1 MSAAPLPLPEA
12 FRTVGGAI
20 ERRVRRV
27 TGDGALAQR
36 TAEELFVRFVVHGRA
51 AGDPRARWNWIYRV
65 ATARALQL
73 LGGEARPGGTAP
85 GHPAAGPLP
94 DMRALRALDEASQNA
109 FVLARLDGLSAEE
122 IAEVLGMDLAV
133 VRRKLSEAETRPGMA
148 PVPASPQ
155 HPSLLALE
163 RDREAATAHV
173 AACAPCQATLATLED
188 QAGAFAAATPEVL
201 ARVSSALRAERER
214 QAPRTNWRRIFFMSS
229 AFIIV
234 SAMAFVVARPRAVK
248 PEQLPFRGPITAAR
262 LKAAG
267 LQITVRRGDQILTL
281 APGAPSRIG
290 DRFHFRVRAE
300 GPRYLEVLIHG
311 PGGEARLYPAAGTMA
326 APVMPGQTLDRDYL
340 VEGPLAAPGKAL
352 WIMGRFSEHP
362 FPLDTPSVPAVET
375 VPVRVDLEP

>member
-20 ERRVRRV
+20 DRRVRRL

-51 AGDPRARWNWIYRV
+51 AGDARVRWNWIYRV

-73 LGGEARPGGTAP
+73 LEAEARPGGASP

-109 FVLARLDGLSAEE
+109 LVLARLDGLPAEE
-122 IAEVLGMDLAV
+122 IAEVLGIDLAL
-133 VRRKLSEAETRPGMA
+133 VRRKLSEADARLVTA
-148 PVPASPQ
+148 PASPQ

-163 RDREAATAHV
+163 RDREAAATHV
-173 AACAPCQATLATLED
+173 ATCAACQATVAELDD
-188 QAGAFAAATPEVL
+188 QARAFAAAVTPEVL
-201 ARVSSALRAERER
+201 NRVASALRAERER

-229 AFIIV
+229 AFVIV
-234 SAMAFVVARPRAVK
+234 SVMAFVVARPRAVK

-267 LQITVRRGDQILTL
+267 LQITVRRGDQILAL

-311 PGGEARLYPAAGTMA
+311 PGGEARLYPATGTTA
-326 APVMPGQTLDRDYL
+326 APVTPGQTLDRDYL
-340 VEGPLAAPGKAL
+340 VEAPLAAPGKAL

-362 FPLDTPSVPAVET
+362 FPLDTPSVPDVET